1 MINRRHSMISSV
13 SPELGMITIA
23 KRRAPTTTSST
34 ATRTSVQLECPFY
47 RHRSLG
53 ALTMLQPP
61 SSLSEA
67 KSILRPKPPSSLP
80 TTSRTRQVQAHTIQ
94 IATATTLASSS
105 AAASSSSSQASQVE
119 REESQEVNQP
129 RGPQSPAPES
139 RQFQCDGIHGCGT
152 PSSLGSPRSED
163 FSDPS
168 SIASGS
174 ADDVDIDPLS
184 QRHPLTSHVSE
195 EEGFSSPDEEALD
208 HLDDHPAAVH
218 GLAAAAIPSGLSAG
232 ITLHSSHPLSPL
244 SAQMFLDRVRRIR
257 EMPLFHFNA
266 IVMPLLFLNYTP
278 STRERE
284 REREGREEERST
296 LFSASS
302 MYVF

>member
-1 MINRRHSMISSV
+1 MISSV

-23 KRRAPTTTSST
+23 KRRVPTATST
-34 ATRTSVQLECPFY
+34 ATRTSSQFECPFY

-53 ALTMLQPP
+53 ALQLLQPP

-80 TTSRTRQVQAHTIQ
+80 TASRTRQIQ
-94 IATATTLASSS
+94 DHVREKELYERPVVD
-105 AAASSSSSQASQVE
+105 SQQLPPDS
-119 REESQEVNQP
+119 RENK
-129 RGPQSPAPES
+129 SPDDHEP

-152 PSSLGSPRSED
+152 PSSLGSPKSED

-195 EEGFSSPDEEALD
+195 EEDFSSPDEEALD

-232 ITLHSSHPLSPL
+232 IALHSSHPLSPL
-244 SAQMFLDRVRRIR
+244 SAQMFLDRVRIR
-257 EMPLFHFNA
+257 KIRPYF
-266 IVMPLLFLNYTP
+266 I
-278 STRERE
+278 
-284 REREGREEERST
+284 
-296 LFSASS
+296 
-302 MYVF
+302 

>member
-1 MINRRHSMISSV
+1 MIHRRHSMISSG
-13 SPELGMITIA
+13 SSEMAMITIA
-23 KRRAPTTTSST
+23 GNRERRVTPT
-34 ATRTSVQLECPFY
+34 ARTSVQFECPS
-47 RHRSLG
+47 RHKSLG
-53 ALTMLQPP
+53 ALTMIKPP

-80 TTSRTRQVQAHTIQ
+80 STSRARQVRAHSTQEAPQ
-94 IATATTLASSS
+94 IEPE
-105 AAASSSSSQASQVE
+105 QV
-119 REESQEVNQP
+119 QQQLDP
-129 RGPQSPAPES
+129 HGPQSPVPES
-139 RQFQCDGIHGCGT
+139 RQFHCDGIHGCGT

-218 GLAAAAIPSGLSAG
+218 GLATAIPSGLSAG

-244 SAQMFLDRVRRIR
+244 SAQMFLDRVRIYR
-257 EMPLFHFNA
+257 ESRPYFISF
-266 IVMPLLFLNYTP
+266 
-278 STRERE
+278 
-284 REREGREEERST
+284 
-296 LFSASS
+296 
-302 MYVF
+302 